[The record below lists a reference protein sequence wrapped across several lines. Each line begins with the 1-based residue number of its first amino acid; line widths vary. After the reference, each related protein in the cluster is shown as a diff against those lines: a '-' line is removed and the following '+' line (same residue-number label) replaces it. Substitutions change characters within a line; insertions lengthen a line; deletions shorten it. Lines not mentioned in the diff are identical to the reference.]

1 MDISIYHR
9 ELQGKP
15 TSKFCRRALN
25 QRLAMAGLL
34 SLSAMVF
41 QQHALAAELGSQN
54 ADIITL
60 NDGDKI
66 TADLRNNGQLYGVS
80 DNFRTA
86 NINLADD
93 VSITITENNT
103 NTAPRGVIVQGKN
116 SVLTANRLSVD
127 VAGGGG
133 GFGLDIW
140 GNNTK
145 VDLGTGSYIKVNS
158 NGTLFTKGIF
168 VGSASTLLANGLTI
182 ETNKGFGLDIQHQGT
197 SVNLG
202 EGSLISV
209 EEGVGVDISGTGI
222 SSNDKYGPS
231 RFEATRLTINA
242 KLRGIAI
249 NKNAIVDL
257 GSDSIINVTGDGAEG
272 IYILANGEV
281 KADRLTVKTTGN
293 QGATALS
300 VNSMGIANIG
310 AGSHMSSLKS
320 DPVVAFNK
328 GSGKATINF
337 SGTSEQ
343 RNTIFSGG
351 LYGVSAQFNSVINLS
366 NTDISV
372 DRGGAL
378 GLGLSV
384 MGGGVITGD
393 NLTINGAAGARGVY
407 TMSDSQIDLSGETII
422 HMADPAAIAI
432 ATQHNDGYSASRIN
446 AGGKMDIVGSILSQ
460 GGLITIDMQSG
471 SQWSGGASS
480 DNVNDGFLN
489 IAMANSRWNMT
500 ADSNLDKLVLNNST
514 VDFSE
519 DKVGSLLTIGEL
531 SGNGHFILRTDL
543 VSDGVNAIG
552 DKLVVSG
559 KSEGNHQLTVLNR
572 GSLATTGNEILTVV
586 ETQDGQA
593 KFTSTS
599 EVELGGYLY
608 AVRQNGTHWELYSP
622 GVYVPPPPEPEPQ
635 PNPDP
640 EPIPEPEPQPNP
652 SITTSADAGANFL
665 NIGYLLNYAESQTLF
680 QRMGDLRQTGK
691 SGDMWLRGFA
701 GKFDSFAGGKLSRF
715 DMNYDGMQLG
725 ADKQVTE
732 QLPVFMGIF
741 TGLTKGSPNYASGDG
756 TVKSHHFGVYGTY
769 IAENGFYL
777 DGMVKYSRLKNDFS
791 VRDSQNN
798 RVSGNGSS
806 DGLSFSLETGQKL
819 SLGQQGNG
827 FYIEPQA
834 QLSYSHQDATRVN
847 ASNGLKVDLG
857 SYESLIGR
865 GSAVVGYELQQG
877 DNSLNVYLKTGY
889 LREFSGDTDYRLNGS
904 PESHSFKGG
913 WWNNGV
919 GVSAQMNQQHT
930 LYLDLDTSTG
940 NKFNQ
945 RQINAGYRFSF

>member
-1 MDISIYHR
+1 MDAYIYPRDFRKKSID
-9 ELQGKP
+9 KF
-15 TSKFCRRALN
+15 SKCILN
-25 QRLAMAGLL
+25 QSVTMMGLL
-34 SLSAMVF
+34 SLSIFTF
-41 QQHALAAELGSQN
+41 QHQALADDLGSQN
-54 ADIITL
+54 ANTIEL

-66 TADLRNNGQLYGVS
+66 IGDLSWNGVRYGVL
-80 DNFRTA
+80 NMQNQTA
-86 NINLADD
+86 NIHLAND
-93 VSITITENNT
+93 VSISVVEPDSVAEGI
-103 NTAPRGVIVQGKN
+103 IISGKN
-116 SVLTANRLSVD
+116 SILTANRLSVEVTGRNVMGLNINGSNAKINLGSGSKIV
-127 VAGGGG
+127 VAASGTDRASGISVSGGTTLQADHLLVSTQGDYG
-133 GFGLDIW
+133 AGLRLDDN
-140 GNNTK
+140 GTS
-145 VDLGTGSYIKVNS
+145 VDLGE
-158 NGTLFTKGIF
+158 
-168 VGSASTLLANGLTI
+168 GSAIYTTGRSNNGVYISGSEDSKFFKASGLTI
-182 ETNKGFGLDIQHQGT
+182 ETKGNT
-197 SVNLG
+197 AY
-202 EGSLISV
+202 
-209 EEGVGVDISGTGI
+209 GI
-222 SSNDKYGPS
+222 ETHKSSS
-231 RFEATRLTINA
+231 
-242 KLRGIAI
+242 
-249 NKNAIVDL
+249 VDL
-257 GSDSIINVTGDGAEG
+257 GNGSKISTSGED
-272 IYILANGEV
+272 ANGLLIWGLGDI
-281 KADRLTVKTTGN
+281 KATALTVKTAGA
-293 QGATALS
+293 GATAIEIRDNS
-300 VNSMGIANIG
+300 VANIG
-310 AGSHMSSLKS
+310 ANSHLSVNESGALL
-320 DPVVAFNK
+320 AYNT

-337 SGTSEQ
+337 LGTSEQ
-343 RNTIFSGG
+343 RNTIFSNGS
-351 LYGVSAQFNSVINLS
+351 YGVSAQYNSDVNLS
-366 NTDISV
+366 NTDININLGV
-372 DRGGAL
+372 GLWAL
-378 GLGLSV
+378 GRGK
-384 MGGGVITGD
+384 ITGD
-393 NLTINGAAGARGVY
+393 NLTIKGAVGNAGVY
-407 TMSDSQIDLSGETII
+407 AMTDSQIDLTGNTII
-422 HMADPAAIAI
+422 HMATSNDVAFS
-432 ATQHNDGYSASRIN
+432 TQHNNGYAASRIN
-446 AGGKMDIVGSILSQ
+446 ATGKMTIQ
-460 GGLITIDMQSG
+460 GGIRARGGIIHVDMDSG
-471 SQWSGGASS
+471 SYWSGHAYS
-480 DNVNDGFLN
+480 DNINGGELN
-489 IAMANSRWNMT
+489 ISMADSRWNMT
-500 ADSNLDKLVLNNST
+500 ADSNLDKLVLNNSM

-593 KFTSTS
+593 TFTSTS

-622 GVYVPPPPEPEPQ
+622 GVYVPPPEPEPEPQ
-635 PNPDP
+635 PDP
-640 EPIPEPEPQPNP
+640 EPIPEPEPNPNP

-806 DGLSFSLETGQKL
+806 DGVSFSLETGQKL

-865 GSAVVGYELQQG
+865 TSAVVGYELQQG
-877 DNSLNVYLKTGY
+877 GNSLNVYLKTGY
-889 LREFSGDTDYRLNGS
+889 LREFAGDTDYRLNGS